1 MAWNGSGGK
10 INDDKELTKPVEKP
24 VEVKPVEGKE
34 PGKRHLDAQG
44 RLLITDEGLD
54 LLTHFEGFHDKAYV
68 DPVGVI
74 TIGWGTIKYPDGRKV
89 KIGETCTREQA
100 REWMFVDIWDDGA
113 KYVRLF
119 TVDAVE
125 NALTDRQFS
134 ALTSLTFN
142 RGAGR
147 FRDFISPYLN
157 KGDMGGTLLA
167 IKSLNWAIK
176 DGQKT
181 YLLGLDRRRWAEAY
195 MFQGRDWRE
204 FDTVAKFQAFKNR
217 GYK

>member
-1 MAWNGSGGK
+1 MTWNGKNGRISEDAPIK
-10 INDDKELTKPVEKP
+10 QPPQPEPSKPGEK
-24 VEVKPVEGKE
+24 
-34 PGKRHLDAQG
+34 GKRHLDAQG

-68 DPVGVI
+68 DPVGIV
-74 TIGWGTIKYPDGRKV
+74 TIGWGTIKYPNGQKV
-89 KIGETCTREQA
+89 KMGDTCTREQA

-113 KYVRLF
+113 KYVRSF

-147 FRDFISPYLN
+147 FRDFISPHLN
-157 KGDMGGTLLA
+157 KGDMGGTVKA
-167 IKSLNWAIK
+167 ILSLNWAISNGARK
-176 DGQKT
+176 

-195 MFQGRDWRE
+195 MFQGKDWRA
-204 FDTVAKFQAFKNR
+204 FDNIAKFQAFKNK
-217 GYK
+217 GYRA